1 MNIRTPKEDTSHRQH
16 VKTCY
21 LFTVIA
27 VCRPSLTAQFWA
39 LSEVRRFQIWRQTEG
54 RKAER
59 GKKKKR
65 QKLEKKWIRRD
76 KKKIQVS
83 ESKQGQLLRMTE
95 GQEGVRL
102 ILHLESSALD
112 SDGCKMVHK
121 AKSDKWSDWRFF
133 SCSLMHVMKRT
144 RGLRGSNYSSY

>member
-1 MNIRTPKEDTSHRQH
+1 MNIRIPKEDTSHRQH

-21 LFTVIA
+21 LFAEIA

-54 RKAER
+54 RKAE
-59 GKKKKR
+59 GEKKKGKNWKR
-65 QKLEKKWIRRD
+65 SELGGT